1 MCCLVQL
8 RKTINFTK
16 CKMYISN
23 KQPRIVAPMLVEY
36 LAAPCYDPI
45 YDLFRWVQC
54 QLYDLYAMI
63 FILCNR
69 LCVLNKTKDVN
80 IVAFKTI
87 AGFN

>member
-1 MCCLVQL
+1 MCYLVQL
-8 RKTINFTK
+8 WKTINFTK
-16 CKMYISN
+16 YKMYISN

-36 LAAPCYDPI
+36 LAALCYDPI
-45 YDLFRWVQC
+45 YDWFRWVKC

-80 IVAFKTI
+80 TIAFKTTTE
-87 AGFN
+87 FN